1 LPAFMI
7 SRADMRGLEVVDLGE
22 VVRVVLAIRLD
33 VCPTY
38 LQP

>member
-1 LPAFMI
+1 MPPFMI
-7 SRADMRGLEVVDLGE
+7 SRADRRGLEVEVVDLGE
-22 VVRVVLAIRLD
+22 IRVLAIRLD